1 MRTLAVAVMAFSLG
15 IAEQAAASDLSPV
28 ILSSNTV
35 SNGGV
40 LVDRDGQFSSGL
52 GGSSMLRQG
61 DRVVVRN
68 SSDATLRYKDGC
80 VVRLTPGQVTTIA
93 GQSPCAAGAGGFQ
106 KVADTDQE
114 PNALGVGLGVLAGA
128 GIIAVSLGFAG
139 VYNHHHRR
147 PVSP

>member
-1 MRTLAVAVMAFSLG
+1 MRTLTVAVIALSLG
-15 IAEQAAASDLSPV
+15 IAEQAVAADLSPV
-28 ILSSNTV
+28 ILSSNAV

-52 GGSSMLRQG
+52 GGASMLRQG
-61 DRVVVRN
+61 DRVMVR
-68 SSDATLRYKDGC
+68 SGSDATLRYKDGC
-80 VVRLTPGQVTTIA
+80 VVRLTPGQMTTIG

-106 KVADTDQE
+106 KMADTDE
-114 PNALGVGLGVLAGA
+114 GPSPLGIGLGVSAGA

-139 VYNHHHRR
+139 VYNHHHNR